1 MFTIIAKKNKSKILE
16 KHILCE
22 CKCIFDGRKFN
33 SDQK

>member
-1 MFTIIAKKNKSKILE
+1 MFTIIARKNKSKILE
-16 KHILCE
+16 KHVLCK